1 MTTLTVSYHKP
12 YHIPA
17 IGIMICLL
25 LVVVGVSMSHAITKH
40 GENAVRVSDCMDNK
54 GPVQEWHN
62 AANNHT
68 IYVCEVEPTVFGLD
82 VLFQREG
89 RWERLT
95 SFIKEKFT
103 RIEQVENYLKNSG
116 ATRVR

>member
-1 MTTLTVSYHKP
+1 MTSLTATYHNP
-12 YHIPA
+12 PR
-17 IGIMICLL
+17 IGITVMICLL
-25 LVVVGVSMSHAITKH
+25 LVVCGTTLSHAVTKH
-40 GENAVRVSDCMDNK
+40 GENAIRVSDCMDNR

-68 IYVCEVEPTVFGLD
+68 IYICEVEPTVFGLD
-82 VLFQREG
+82 VLFQRDG

-103 RIEQVENYLKNSG
+103 RIEQVENYLRNSG
-116 ATRVR
+116 ATRVK